1 MMADNILKMEYPE
14 ADQMITVLNQAATN
28 YGDLITELEGIA
40 TALEGGA
47 MLGKAGDALAAG
59 IRRQAIGKINELIAA
74 LTDGARYVN
83 MEKEDMQAAEK
94 KSAGLF

>member
-1 MMADNILKMEYPE
+1 MADNILKMEYPE
-14 ADQMITVLNQAATN
+14 AEQMIQILNEAATS
-28 YGDLITELEGIA
+28 YGDIVTDLEGIA

-47 MLGKAGDALAAG
+47 MLGKAGDALAGG
-59 IRRQAIGKINELIAA
+59 IRRSAVGKINELIAA

>member
-1 MMADNILKMEYPE
+1 MADNILKMEYPE
-14 ADQMITVLNQAATN
+14 AEQMVQILNEAATS
-28 YGDLITELEGIA
+28 YGDIVTELEGIA

-59 IRRQAIGKINELIAA
+59 IRRSAVGKINELIAA

>member
-1 MMADNILKMEYPE
+1 MADNILKMEYPE
-14 ADQMITVLNQAATN
+14 AEQMVQILNEAASN
-28 YGDLITELEGIA
+28 YGDIVTELEGIA

-59 IRRQAIGKINELIAA
+59 IRRSAVGKINELIAA

>member
-1 MMADNILKMEYPE
+1 
-14 ADQMITVLNQAATN
+14 
-28 YGDLITELEGIA
+28 
-40 TALEGGA
+40 
-47 MLGKAGDALAAG
+47 MLGKAGDALAGG
-59 IRRQAIGKINELIAA
+59 IRRSAVGKINELIAA